1 MREERLLERI
11 RRWEEEPSGRGR
23 ENPKRTIDS
32 VVRHLQRLL
41 NTRQGSAQIAEDY
54 GSPDFAHLLQGGP
67 EAPVDVETVI
77 RDVIE
82 KYEPRLTGVRVRYAA
97 HDDEKLTHR
106 FDVQARIQGDA
117 RPIYLETL
125 VGLDGHIQVKG

>member
-11 RRWEEEPSGRGR
+11 RRWEQEPLGRSG
-23 ENPKRTIDS
+23 ENPKLTIDS

-41 NTRQGSAQIAEDY
+41 NTRQGSVQIAQDY
-54 GSPDFAHLLQGGP
+54 GMPDFAHLLQRDP
-67 EAPVDVETVI
+67 EAPVDVEIVI

-82 KYEPRLTGVRVRYAA
+82 KYEPRLTGVRVRYMT

-106 FDVQARIQGDA
+106 FDIQAKLKLDGRSV
-117 RPIYLETL
+117 YLETL
-125 VGLDGHIQVKG
+125 VGLDGRIQVKG